1 MKTSPAVLLC
11 VLSFT
16 MASMDVSSQPQ
27 SHHPSEPSPE
37 SSSLVCFY
45 DSVVTIICTW
55 TPVKNATEA
64 QCQLTASVT
73 FKTSWEPKSCQLHGT
88 SNKSCELI
96 LKGYSLTV
104 TDDILVVV
112 SCHTG
117 ENWVHIQNQ
126 TFDLFQN
133 IQLKPPCN
141 VRLENAS
148 KPSYNLTWE
157 LCVVSYYLTSA
168 GMLEYEIRYKRND
181 FGEANTILFMAQDQK
196 WLKFESLSPDTVYE
210 AAVRVIP
217 RGYKSIWSNW
227 STPVTWKTE
236 PKTLLE
242 APAPSAFLPVLLTL
256 VGCAIFI
263 SIFLITIFLLGKTPT
278 SKCLRKVLKSHLPDP
293 VEFFPSLA
301 ALHGGDVQ
309 KWLSSPASSFHMVT
323 AVPDVSVLEIMQ
335 KGNQES
341 CLLLPKECLT
351 NMDTP
356 ETSGH
361 SSSSCFTNRGYFFFH
376 HLDSLEIE
384 PCKVYFTYDPV
395 AQEFSGGEDGN
406 SDSYK
411 VLHEMRDNQ
420 PPPAYS
426 IMTGQENDSLLQEA
440 KGPNQKVG
448 ACPRALPS
456 GGSSPV
462 VSEVEQDEDR
472 EGDEATVQS
481 SKSPEQHSMEFSCVL
496 EQSGS
501 NTDGTEAIRNIDPP
515 NGSKEENRPA
525 FLQAM
530 VQNPGQAND
539 LCRAGSSSQ
548 VPSSSEAYLSLKDL
562 QGHYSHHSV

>member
-133 IQLKPPCN
+133 
-141 VRLENAS
+141 
-148 KPSYNLTWE
+148 
-157 LCVVSYYLTSA
+157 
-168 GMLEYEIRYKRND
+168 
-181 FGEANTILFMAQDQK
+181 
-196 WLKFESLSPDTVYE
+196 
-210 AAVRVIP
+210 
-217 RGYKSIWSNW
+217 
-227 STPVTWKTE
+227 
-236 PKTLLE
+236 TLLE